1 MQTFRWIQSILRGRE
16 CLQQLPHLLLC
27 MCNTSFPYS
36 NHTRVLQQK
45 PTAQVFPLCAAKVAR
60 KLFLWTRMVSLKHI
74 LFQSSVMQQGLLNIF
89 VCFMENALFQQT
101 QLSYLSAFIWIF
113 PDGRSLFWAAVDSSA
128 RIVNDGSAFYPG
140 LNEIQSALRGSLIGG
155 NWMANVSAPLEWENS
170 SRGKKQAEQH
180 TRHWQQPSR
189 GHWKRETRTQ
199 SVGAATRRSSL
210 SFLYYLLI
218 FLE

>member
-1 MQTFRWIQSILRGRE
+1 MCKLSDESNLFCEAGNVYSNF
-16 CLQQLPHLLLC
+16 HLLLC

-101 QLSYLSAFIWIF
+101 
-113 PDGRSLFWAAVDSSA
+113 
-128 RIVNDGSAFYPG
+128 
-140 LNEIQSALRGSLIGG
+140 
-155 NWMANVSAPLEWENS
+155 
-170 SRGKKQAEQH
+170 
-180 TRHWQQPSR
+180 
-189 GHWKRETRTQ
+189 
-199 SVGAATRRSSL
+199 
-210 SFLYYLLI
+210 
-218 FLE
+218 